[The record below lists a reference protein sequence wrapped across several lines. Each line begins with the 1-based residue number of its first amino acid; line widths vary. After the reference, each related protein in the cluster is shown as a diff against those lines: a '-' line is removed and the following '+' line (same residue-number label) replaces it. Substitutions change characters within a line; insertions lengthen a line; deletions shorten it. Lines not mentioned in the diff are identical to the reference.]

1 MKCAGAR
8 SAGNPHAACDVA
20 GAGDGATVGPTWA
33 RRGKPRIRT
42 RVHPDGQPRQLST
55 LPHYCRTTRN
65 GKFGLGRKPV
75 GKRVD
80 QTLRRIGAELR
91 RRMHHNPYEVAKWL
105 GKILNGWLRYYAVP
119 TSSPSLRR
127 FAFRLRRMWL
137 RVLRRRSQMDRTK
150 LDKLGRVAAA
160 FWPPVVAN
168 PASMARTAVCRQ
180 TPEVGA
186 PCVSAH
192 AGKSARGAVGTTGVP
207 TVTLPVPDQLAGSRN
222 DDDRNAASQS
232 TTRRSIAG
240 SAFRP
245 GNGEAP
251 ALAVALATV
260 AELAHRRDL
269 RQGPRPVGVSVPCA
283 RQAREHDRFLSLGD
297 PQHQGREA
305 IPRQGAE
312 RVEGLGAARGA
323 EYRQGADVRCHH
335 RGVQGRGQMPRTRR
349 GTGR

>member
-1 MKCAGAR
+1 MREIRMLRAMWRELETGPRWA
-8 SAGNPHAACDVA
+8 
-20 GAGDGATVGPTWA
+20 PTWA

-150 LDKLGRVAAA
+150 LDKLGKLGRVAAA
-160 FWPPVVAN
+160 FWPPLQILH
-168 PASMARTAVCRQ
+168 PWPEQRFAVKHPRYRGSCRFIQ
-180 TPEVGA
+180 RPKHVDKTGKTPVL
-186 PCVSAH
+186 
-192 AGKSARGAVGTTGVP
+192 TTEENLQIG
-207 TVTLPVPDQLAGSRN
+207 
-222 DDDRNAASQS
+222 
-232 TTRRSIAG
+232 
-240 SAFRP
+240 
-245 GNGEAP
+245 
-251 ALAVALATV
+251 
-260 AELAHRRDL
+260 
-269 RQGPRPVGVSVPCA
+269 
-283 RQAREHDRFLSLGD
+283 
-297 PQHQGREA
+297 
-305 IPRQGAE
+305 
-312 RVEGLGAARGA
+312 
-323 EYRQGADVRCHH
+323 
-335 RGVQGRGQMPRTRR
+335 
-349 GTGR
+349 